1 MKPEFILI
9 DWSRGSMV
17 GCGTEEE
24 CRAQLKKA
32 SDNPENFKHA
42 YLIAEVKVLSEMQRV
57 EK

>member
-24 CRAQLKKA
+24 CREQMVKA
-32 SDNPENFKHA
+32 TRNETHSRNA
-42 YLIAEVKVLSEMQRV
+42 YLIAEVKVLSEMKRI
-57 EK
+57 ES